1 MNHVFKG
8 RWVKKVRRRGR
19 GQACM
24 LKITLFKQMAP
35 SQRLIEIAQKFCCS
49 KFRGG
54 GGRGVHLLRTPLNPS
69 LVSNWSGN
77 RRRKHDVVTSQI
89 LVGAMTSETQRCDNV
104 ASTLSD
110 ITIKRQPKTNVVISR
125 GSAGKKLHLRCSIGL

>member
-8 RWVKKVRRRGR
+8 RRGRKVRRRGR

-49 KFRGG
+49 KFRR
-54 GGRGVHLLRTPLNPS
+54 GRGVHLLRTPLNPS
-69 LVSNWSGN
+69 LVSIWSGN

-89 LVGAMTSETQRCDNV
+89 LVGAMTSETQRCDNI

-110 ITIKRQPKTNVVISR
+110 ITIKRQPKTNVVTSR
-125 GSAGKKLHLRCSIGL
+125 VSAGKKLHLRCSIGL